1 MTSSPAVQPVACLI
15 CIGANHNPE
24 ANLSKA
30 VSTLSDIFP
39 DIRWGETVITPAEG
53 LPSGITVPDYHNRAA
68 TFSTTMD
75 IAALK
80 SLFKEIEKA
89 CGRTVS
95 SKSTGLVPLDIDLL
109 RYGSQILKP
118 NDMKSA
124 YVRQAIISLFS
135 C

>member
-1 MTSSPAVQPVACLI
+1 MTSSTTDQPVACLI
-15 CIGANHNPE
+15 CIGTNHNPE
-24 ANLSKA
+24 ANLSRA

-53 LPSGITVPDYHNRAA
+53 LPSGITAPDYHNRAA

-80 SLFKEIEKA
+80 SLFKETEKA

-118 NDMKSA
+118 NDMKST
-124 YVRQAIISLFS
+124 YVRQAIISLDS
-135 C
+135 Y

>member
-1 MTSSPAVQPVACLI
+1 M
-15 CIGANHNPE
+15 
-24 ANLSKA
+24 A
-30 VSTLSDIFP
+30 VSTLADVFP
-39 DIRWGETVITPAEG
+39 NIRWGETVITPAEG
-53 LPSGITVPDYHNRAA
+53 LPSGITAPDYYNRAA

-118 NDMKSA
+118 NDMKST
-124 YVRQAIISLFS
+124 YVRQAIVSLFS